1 MEPHLHMRAS
11 QILITTLKETPADI
25 EVVSHQLML
34 RAGLI
39 RQLASGLYTWLP
51 MGLRILRKAEGIV
64 REEMNLACAQEL
76 LMPSIQPSEL
86 WQESNRWKQY
96 GPELLRMTDRHNR
109 EFCYGPTHEEVI
121 TDLVRQEI
129 RSHKQ
134 LPINFYQVQTK
145 FRDEIRPHSG
155 VIRAR
160 EFLMKDAYSFHLS
173 YASLQ
178 QTYEKMYTT
187 YTCIFKRIGLN
198 FRAIKADTGNT
209 GGNVSHEFHA
219 LANSGEDLIAFSD
232 SSNYAANVEC
242 AKALPPIG
250 KCMTSIQ
257 TMKII
262 YEPKQHTVKEVN
274 GFFNLP
280 QDQHLKAILVEG
292 SKRGSIIAL
301 VLRGD
306 HNLNRLKAERHPLVA
321 KPLTFA
327 TPKQVRATCGTNIG
341 DIDSVCL
348 DIPVIADY
356 SAAYVANCVS
366 NSNRD
371 GQHITVLNQ
380 ERNLCE
386 VETGDL
392 RNVIEG
398 DPSPDG
404 EGKLEIAR
412 GIEIGHLF
420 QLGDR
425 YSKKLN
431 ANVMDEYGRSKS
443 LTMGCYGIGI
453 SRVVA
458 ATIEQN
464 NDERGIIWPKS
475 IAPFE
480 VALIPVNS
488 KKSIRV
494 RKAADQIYQ
503 KLTEANVDVLYDDRN
518 LRPGVSLS
526 DMELIGI
533 PHHLILGERALD
545 KNIIEYKCRANGNS
559 DIFPIKD
566 VINMISNIM
575 AT

>member
-1 MEPHLHMRAS
+1 MRAS
-11 QILITTLKETPADI
+11 HILITTLKETPTDI
-25 EVVSHQLML
+25 EVISHQLML

-51 MGLRILRKAEGIV
+51 MGLRTLRKTEGII

-86 WQESNRWKQY
+86 WQESNRWKKY

-109 EFCYGPTHEEVI
+109 AFCYGPTHEEVV
-121 TDLVRQEI
+121 TDLIRQEI
-129 RSHKQ
+129 HSHKQ
-134 LPINFYQVQTK
+134 LPINLYQVQTK

-155 VIRAR
+155 LMRAR
-160 EFLMKDAYSFHLS
+160 EFLMKDAYSFHLN

-178 QTYEKMYTT
+178 QTYQKMYTT

-209 GGNVSHEFHA
+209 GGGDSHEFHA
-219 LANSGEDLIAFSD
+219 LANAGEDLIAFSD
-232 SSNYAANVEC
+232 TSNYAANVEC
-242 AKALPPIG
+242 AEVSPPIG
-250 KCMTSIQ
+250 KHKNATQ
-257 TMKII
+257 TIKII
-262 YEPKQHTVKEVN
+262 YAPKQHIIRKIN
-274 GFFNLP
+274 KFPNIP
-280 QDQHLKAILVEG
+280 KDQYLKTILVEG
-292 SKRGSIIAL
+292 SKKDSIIAL
-301 VLRGD
+301 VVRGD
-306 HNLNRLKAERHPLVA
+306 HNLNKIKAEKHPLVA
-321 KPLTFA
+321 KPLTLA
-327 TPKQVRATCGTNIG
+327 TPKQIITACGSNI
-341 DIDSVCL
+341 DYINPMCL
-348 DIPVIADY
+348 NIPVIADH
-356 SAAYVANCVS
+356 SVACNNFVI
-366 NSNRD
+366 NTNKNE
-371 GQHITVLNQ
+371 QHTTSIHWGH
-380 ERNLCE
+380 NLSK
-386 VETGDL
+386 VETSDL
-392 RNVIEG
+392 RNVING

-404 EGKLEIAR
+404 EGKLKITR

-431 ANVMDEYGRSKS
+431 ANVINKYGKS
-443 LTMGCYGIGI
+443 QPLTMGCYGIGI

-464 NDERGIIWPKS
+464 NDDCGIIWPKS

-480 VALIPVNS
+480 VALIPVNA

-494 RKAADQIYQ
+494 RKAADKMYQ

-518 LRPGVSLS
+518 LRPGVSLA

-545 KNIIEYKCRANGNS
+545 KNIIEYKCRANGN
-559 DIFPIKD
+559 INTFPIED
-566 VINMISNIM
+566 IINIIKNIT
-575 AT
+575 AD